1 MLTDGCSRIAA
12 ALILMIPLLFVE
24 FLFKMPV
31 EFFMHITDDTS
42 LIPLMLGTV
51 WVSDWW
57 YFYFFHVFS
66 MDFQTRL
73 DGNLLRSGCSSMSI
87 LHRSRGGL
95 EQKQKQLFIWRRSSK
110 DKCVPPMI
118 GPWGNQSVTSGLK
131 VKSFWATLTRQ
142 LFQ

>member
-31 EFFMHITDDTS
+31 EFFMRITDDTS

-51 WVSDWW
+51 C
-57 YFYFFHVFS
+57 FHVFS
-66 MDFQTRL
+66 MDFQIRL

-87 LHRSRGGL
+87 LYRSRGGL
-95 EQKQKQLFIWRRSSK
+95 EQKQKQLF
-110 DKCVPPMI
+110 V
-118 GPWGNQSVTSGLK
+118 
-131 VKSFWATLTRQ
+131 
-142 LFQ
+142 